1 MDFLYALPEDIREG
15 RTTDVYFERTVRV
28 LKAKGL
34 ADVEVYAEVTASSMP
49 RGYKWAVY
57 AGLRE
62 VAKLLKGKAVN
73 LYSMPEGTIFKPLDY
88 RGVKIPLM
96 VLEGPYGEFAIY
108 ETALL
113 GFLAAASGITTK
125 AARVKKAA
133 SGRPVLSFG
142 ARRTHPAIAPFV
154 DYYAYLGGC
163 DGVSCI
169 KGAELLG
176 IKPSGTMPHSL
187 MIVFRA
193 VKGDHTQAWLAF
205 DEVLEPEIP
214 RIALVDT
221 FWDEAEE
228 AVRAAELLDGRL
240 WGVRLDTP
248 GSRRGDMAEIVR
260 EVRWKLRASGY
271 NNVKIVVSGGL
282 NEYSIPELVEAGAD
296 AFGVGSAIAN
306 APFIDYA
313 MDITAVKVNGEW
325 KPLSKRGKFSGRK
338 QVYRCWN
345 CMIDLVE
352 LEEKKQPH
360 CPNCK
365 SPMSPLLELVVEG
378 GKLKKEIEPPQKVRE
393 RILEQTSKVDLLQ
406 Q

>member
-1 MDFLYALPEDIREG
+1 VDFLYALPEDIREG

-34 ADVEVYAEVTASSMP
+34 ADVEVYAEVTASSVP
-49 RGYKWAVY
+49 KGYKWAVY

-393 RILEQTSKVDLLQ
+393 RILEQTSKVDLL
-406 Q
+406 

>member
-62 VAKLLKGKAVN
+62 VAKLLRGKAVN

-352 LEEKKQPH
+352 LEEEPQPH

-393 RILEQTSKVDLLQ
+393 RILEQTSKVDLL
-406 Q
+406 

>member
-62 VAKLLKGKAVN
+62 VAKLLRGKAVN

>member
-62 VAKLLKGKAVN
+62 VAKLLRGKAVN

-393 RILEQTSKVDLLQ
+393 RILEQTSKVDLL
-406 Q
+406 